1 MTTIWWTIIGLAVT
15 TALVKAAGPVVFGGR
30 TPHPAF
36 LRVVAMMAPALLAAL
51 VVTSALVDQRQLGVG
66 ADTVGVLAGG
76 VLLWRGHSVVL
87 AVVVAVA
94 VTAGACGPSP
104 DQQLADRLRLARR
117 GGAGAASHELL
128 DPGARSA
135 TYWSPV

>member
-1 MTTIWWTIIGLAVT
+1 MTIWLTIIGLALT

-51 VVTSALVDQRQLGVG
+51 VLTSALADGRHLSAG

-76 VLLWRGHSVVL
+76 VLLWRGRSVVL

-94 VTAGACGPSP
+94 VTAG
-104 DQQLADRLRLARR
+104 LRAV
-117 GGAGAASHELL
+117 
-128 DPGARSA
+128 
-135 TYWSPV
+135 T